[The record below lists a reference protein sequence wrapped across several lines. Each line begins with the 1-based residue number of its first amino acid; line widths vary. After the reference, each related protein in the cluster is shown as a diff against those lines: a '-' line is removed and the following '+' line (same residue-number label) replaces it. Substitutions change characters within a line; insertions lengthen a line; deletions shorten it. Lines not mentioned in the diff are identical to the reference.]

1 MLEAFNRAKKQ
12 CANGTRWLLEQGSFA
27 GKVGVNLNIIGNMSS
42 DEMND
47 EIGCLN
53 IRWPTSNPNTQ
64 MNIKSLM
71 IKSKLQIYDIN

>member
-12 CANGTRWLLEQGSFA
+12 CANGTIWLLEQGSFA

-47 EIGCLN
+47 EIGCLK

>member
-1 MLEAFNRAKKQ
+1 MLEALNRAKKQ
-12 CANGTRWLLEQGSFA
+12 CANGTTWLLEQGSFA
-27 GKVGVNLNIIGNMSS
+27 GKVGANLNIIGNMSS
-42 DEMND
+42 DEMNY

-53 IRWPTSNPNTQ
+53 IRWPASNPNTQ